1 MKPMATACHSGSH
14 GSGLSRSSR
23 RITRHRISR
32 IGNVNV
38 ASATVSTRRRGSTAR
53 RPASTSLHCVP
64 RTAHAKKATVTA
76 RPRIQAQR
84 EGEGEADARLG
95 AGLEGEGNEVAD
107 FVDERAELVA
117 RHPLRRFPQ
126 LLRSLERT
134 VAAIQQGAHVHGGR
148 RGSRYGGAGSRG
160 CGRTLDAGDELRER
174 RRADPSF
181 QQTLVSGP
189 RPDQVGSWSAYQRLL
204 EGGIGSASLAELIAG
219 VQSAPAAPAPG
230 SPVAAPAAPAV
241 DVRALL
247 YRGDRALQRA
257 KELREAAKRVS
268 GDELR
273 ALVDE
278 VCDLVALALEP
289 SP

>member
-23 RITRHRISR
+23 RITRHRIKR

-117 RHPLRRFPQ
+117 RRPLRRCAQ
-126 LLRSLERT
+126 LLRSLERA
-134 VAAIQQGAHVHGGR
+134 VAAIQQGAHVHGGGR
-148 RGSRYGGAGSRG
+148 RGSRKGGAGSRG
-160 CGRTLDAGDELRER
+160 GGRAPPPPPPRPPRTPPPTPAPTPALPPSPTAGDR
-174 RRADPSF
+174 RTTCLP
-181 QQTLVSGP
+181 
-189 RPDQVGSWSAYQRLL
+189 
-204 EGGIGSASLAELIAG
+204 
-219 VQSAPAAPAPG
+219 
-230 SPVAAPAAPAV
+230 
-241 DVRALL
+241 
-247 YRGDRALQRA
+247 
-257 KELREAAKRVS
+257 
-268 GDELR
+268 
-273 ALVDE
+273 
-278 VCDLVALALEP
+278 
-289 SP
+289 